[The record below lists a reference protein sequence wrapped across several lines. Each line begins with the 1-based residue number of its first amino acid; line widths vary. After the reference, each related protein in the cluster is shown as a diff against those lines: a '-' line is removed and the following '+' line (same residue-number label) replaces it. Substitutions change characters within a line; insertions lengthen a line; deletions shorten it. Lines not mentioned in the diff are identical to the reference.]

1 MEGYNVKEKVMK
13 LLNNKRAFT
22 KNVLFSLLA
31 ACLMTSSALSEDK
44 REVLV
49 SKFRE
54 QPVDVKPLSISKF
67 EVTDKKSGKKNIVD
81 LSGEKIIVVS
91 VSEPGSEGK
100 SYAVD
105 EDGTIWWIDE
115 ISSGAYGGHETPSG
129 IFHVLLKRRYHM
141 SAAHPSPDGK
151 NNMDFEMLFTHDGVA
166 LHLGN
171 TRALSHGCIH
181 VGRKDVEAMFKWVE
195 VGTKVV
201 VMRGNYGQFL
211 KQELEAFKRDIEAY
225 DRSH

>member
-1 MEGYNVKEKVMK
+1 MK
-13 LLNNKRAFT
+13 LYRDKGVLM
-22 KNVLFSLLA
+22 KNLFLVLLS
-31 ACLMTSSALSEDK
+31 ACLITSSALAEEK
-44 REVLV
+44 RQVLI

-54 QPVDVKPLSISKF
+54 QPVDVKPLSMTKF
-67 EVTDKKSGKKNIVD
+67 EVTDKKSGQTKIVD
-81 LSGEKIIVVS
+81 LKGQKIIVVS

-201 VMRGNYGQFL
+201 VMRGAYGQFL
-211 KQELEAFKRDIEAY
+211 NQELEAFKRDIKAY

>member
-1 MEGYNVKEKVMK
+1 MEDYNVKEKVMK
-13 LLNNKRAFT
+13 LYRDKGISM
-22 KNVLFSLLA
+22 KNLFLVLLS
-31 ACLMTSSALSEDK
+31 ACLMTSAASAEDK
-44 REVLV
+44 RQVLI

-54 QPVDVKPLSISKF
+54 QPVDVKPLSITKF
-67 EVTDKKSGKKNIVD
+67 EVTDKKSGQTKIVD
-81 LSGEKIIVVS
+81 LKGQKIIVVS

-105 EDGTIWWIDE
+105 EDGTIWWVDE

-141 SAAHPSPDGK
+141 SATHPSASGK
-151 NNMDFEMLFTHDGVA
+151 NNMDFEMLFTHDGIA

-201 VMRGNYGQFL
+201 VMRGSYGHFL
-211 KQELEAFKRDIEAY
+211 NEEIEAFKRDIKAY

>member
-1 MEGYNVKEKVMK
+1 MK
-13 LLNNKRAFT
+13 KIFIAVLAVCLLGTLVQAN
-22 KNVLFSLLA
+22 
-31 ACLMTSSALSEDK
+31 DK
-44 REVLV
+44 REVVV
-49 SKFRE
+49 SKFKK
-54 QPVDVKPLSISKF
+54 QPKTIRPLSVTKF
-67 EVTDKKSGKKNIVD
+67 ELTEKNGDQRIVD
-81 LSGEKIIVVS
+81 LKGQKIIVVS

-105 EDGTIWWIDE
+105 EDGTIWWVDDIA
-115 ISSGAYGGHETPSG
+115 SGAYGGHETPTG

-151 NNMDFEMLFTHDGVA
+151 NNMDFEMLFTQDGIA

-211 KQELEAFKRDIEAY
+211 NQELEAFKRDIKAY
-225 DRSH
+225 DRTH

>member
-1 MEGYNVKEKVMK
+1 MK
-13 LLNNKRAFT
+13 KIFIAVLAVCLLGTLVQAN
-22 KNVLFSLLA
+22 
-31 ACLMTSSALSEDK
+31 DK
-44 REVLV
+44 REVVV
-49 SKFRE
+49 SKFKK
-54 QPVDVKPLSISKF
+54 QPKTIRPLSVTKF
-67 EVTDKKSGKKNIVD
+67 ELTEKNGDQRIVD
-81 LSGEKIIVVS
+81 LKGQKIIVVS

-105 EDGTIWWIDE
+105 EDGTIWWVDDIA
-115 ISSGAYGGHETPSG
+115 SGAYGGHETPTG

-151 NNMDFEMLFTHDGVA
+151 NNMDFEMLFTQDGIA

-211 KQELEAFKRDIEAY
+211 NQELEAFKKDIKAY

>member
-1 MEGYNVKEKVMK
+1 MK
-13 LLNNKRAFT
+13 LSRNKSLFT
-22 KNVLFSLLA
+22 KNLFLVLLT
-31 ACLMTSSALSEDK
+31 ACLITSSSLSEEK
-44 REVLV
+44 RQVLV
-49 SKFRE
+49 SKFIE
-54 QPVDVKPLSISKF
+54 QPVDIKPLSITKF
-67 EVTDKKSGKKNIVD
+67 EVTDKKSGKKKIVD
-81 LSGEKIIVVS
+81 LTGEKIIVVS

-105 EDGTIWWIDE
+105 EDGTIWWVDE

-141 SAAHPSPDGK
+141 SATHPSADGK
-151 NNMDFEMLFTHDGVA
+151 NNMDFEMLFTHDGIA

-201 VMRGNYGQFL
+201 IMRGEYGHFL
-211 KQELEAFKRDIEAY
+211 NEEIEAFQRDLKAY

>member
-1 MEGYNVKEKVMK
+1 MVDYSAKAKVMK
-13 LLNNKRAFT
+13 LFNKGRSM
-22 KNVLFSLLA
+22 KKLLFALIST
-31 ACLMTSSALSEDK
+31 CLMTGLALAEEK
-44 REVLV
+44 REVLI

-54 QPVDVKPLSISKF
+54 QPVEIKPLSITQF
-67 EVTDKKSGKKNIVD
+67 EVTDKKSGKKKIVD
-81 LSGEKIIVVS
+81 LKGEKIIVVS

-105 EDGTIWWIDE
+105 EDGTIWWVDK

-141 SAAHPSPDGK
+141 SATHPSPDGK
-151 NNMDFEMLFTHDGVA
+151 NNMDFEMLFTHDGIA

-201 VMRGNYGQFL
+201 VMRGSYGHFL
-211 KQELEAFKRDIEAY
+211 NEEIEAFKKDIEAY
-225 DRSH
+225 NRSH

>member
-1 MEGYNVKEKVMK
+1 MK
-13 LLNNKRAFT
+13 LYNNKGMYL
-22 KNVLFSLLA
+22 KNVFLVLLA
-31 ACLMTSSALSEDK
+31 ACLTASFAIAEDK
-44 REVLV
+44 REVIV
-49 SKFRE
+49 SKFKK
-54 QPVDVKPLSISKF
+54 QPVSIKPLSITKF
-67 EVTDKKSGKKNIVD
+67 EVTDEKLGTKKIVD
-81 LSGEKIIVVS
+81 LTGERIIVVS

-105 EDGTIWWIDE
+105 EDGTIWWVDE

-141 SAAHPSPDGK
+141 SAAHPSADGK

-181 VGRKDVEAMFKWVE
+181 VGRKDVKAMFKWVE

-201 VMRGNYGQFL
+201 ILRGSYSQFL
-211 KQELEAFKRDIEAY
+211 NEEINAYKRDIEAY
-225 DRSH
+225 DK

>member
-1 MEGYNVKEKVMK
+1 MK
-13 LLNNKRAFT
+13 KIFIAVLAVCLLGTLVQAN
-22 KNVLFSLLA
+22 
-31 ACLMTSSALSEDK
+31 DQ
-44 REVLV
+44 REVVV
-49 SKFRE
+49 SKFKK
-54 QPVDVKPLSISKF
+54 QPKTIRPLSVTKF
-67 EVTDKKSGKKNIVD
+67 ELTEKNGDQRIVD
-81 LSGEKIIVVS
+81 LKGQKIIVVS

-105 EDGTIWWIDE
+105 EDGTIWWVDDIA
-115 ISSGAYGGHETPSG
+115 SGAYGGHETPTG

-151 NNMDFEMLFTHDGVA
+151 NNMDFEMLFTQDGIA

-211 KQELEAFKRDIEAY
+211 NQELEAFKRDIKEY
-225 DRSH
+225 DRTH

>member
-1 MEGYNVKEKVMK
+1 MK
-13 LLNNKRAFT
+13 KILKI
-22 KNVLFSLLA
+22 VLATSLLVTLVQA
-31 ACLMTSSALSEDK
+31 NETRD
-44 REVLV
+44 VIV
-49 SKFRE
+49 SKFKK
-54 QPVDVKPLSISKF
+54 QPKKIKPLSITKF
-67 EVTDKKSGKKNIVD
+67 ELTDKHGNTKIMDLKGQKIV
-81 LSGEKIIVVS
+81 VVS

-105 EDGTIWWIDE
+105 EDGTIWWVDDIA
-115 ISSGAYGGHETPSG
+115 SGAYGGHETPTG

-141 SAAHPSPDGK
+141 SAAHPSADGK
-151 NNMDFEMLFTHDGVA
+151 NNMDFEMLFTQDGIA

-201 VMRGNYGQFL
+201 IMRGNYGQFL
-211 KQELEAFKRDIEAY
+211 NQELKAFQKDIDAY

>member
-1 MEGYNVKEKVMK
+1 MK
-13 LLNNKRAFT
+13 LYNNKGMYL
-22 KNVLFSLLA
+22 KNVFLVLLA
-31 ACLMTSSALSEDK
+31 SCLAASFATAEDK
-44 REVLV
+44 REVIV
-49 SKFRE
+49 SKFKK
-54 QPVDVKPLSISKF
+54 QPVSIKPLSITKF
-67 EVTDKKSGKKNIVD
+67 EVTDEKLGTKKIVD
-81 LSGEKIIVVS
+81 LTGERIIVVS

-105 EDGTIWWIDE
+105 EDGTIWWVDE

-141 SAAHPSPDGK
+141 SATHPSADGK

-171 TRALSHGCIH
+171 TKALSHGCIH
-181 VGRKDVEAMFKWVE
+181 VGRKDVKAMFKWVE

-201 VMRGNYGQFL
+201 IMRGSYSQFL
-211 KQELEAFKRDIEAY
+211 NEEINAYKRDIEAY
-225 DRSH
+225 DKYRGK

>member
-1 MEGYNVKEKVMK
+1 MK
-13 LLNNKRAFT
+13 LFNKGRDM
-22 KNVLFSLLA
+22 KKVLFTVISI
-31 ACLMTSSALSEDK
+31 CLMTGLALGEEK
-44 REVLV
+44 REVIV
-49 SKFRE
+49 SKFKK
-54 QPVDVKPLSISKF
+54 QPVHIKPLSITKF
-67 EVTDKKSGKKNIVD
+67 EVTDKKGNNYIVD
-81 LSGEKIIVVS
+81 LTGQKIIVVS

-105 EDGTIWWIDE
+105 EDGTIWWVDE

-141 SAAHPSPDGK
+141 SATHPSADGK
-151 NNMDFEMLFTHDGVA
+151 NNMDFEMLFTHDGIA

-181 VGRKDVEAMFKWVE
+181 VGRKDVEAMFKWVD

-201 VMRGNYGQFL
+201 IMRGSYGHFL
-211 KQELEAFKRDIEAY
+211 NQEIEAFKKDIEAY
-225 DRSH
+225 NKAH